1 MCILVAALFA
11 FSGGIGERD
20 QGRDDVVQRQSDEDR
35 QRQAVSLAVLRV
47 QGCGGGGASHPSHF
61 LQLAV
66 APHLAREAKGIM
78 ATKR

>member
-1 MCILVAALFA
+1 
-11 FSGGIGERD
+11 
-20 QGRDDVVQRQSDEDR
+20 
-35 QRQAVSLAVLRV
+35 VLRV